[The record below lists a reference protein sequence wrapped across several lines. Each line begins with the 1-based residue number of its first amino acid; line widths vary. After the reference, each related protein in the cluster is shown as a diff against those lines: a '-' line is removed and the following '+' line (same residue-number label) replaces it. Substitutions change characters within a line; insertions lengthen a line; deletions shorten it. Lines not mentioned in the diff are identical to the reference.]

1 MGIARS
7 KHIISDQATPLEASI
22 VVEQLVGHTIA
33 EVERELILTTLY
45 HFGGNRTRASVAL
58 GISLRR
64 LRDKIRHFRAEGLDV
79 RDARPGP
86 FYESK
91 TDFFWRRLF

>member
-58 GISLRR
+58 GISLRC
-64 LRDKIRHFRAEGLDV
+64 LRDKIRHFRAEGVDV
-79 RDARPGP
+79 PEARPGP
-86 FYESK
+86 LYEPA
-91 TDFFWRRLF
+91 TEFFWRRLF